1 MVKIV
6 VWSDVMRVLH
16 TLEPIYDENSR
27 VLILGSF
34 PSIKSREKMM
44 YYSHPQNRFWKVM
57 SILFDE
63 EIVDKRDFL
72 LRHNIALWDV
82 IESCEI
88 EGSSDSSIKNIKVN
102 DIKMIVDKTKVVNI
116 FVLGKKAMSLYNKY
130 ICPNV
135 NIEAR
140 LLSSS
145 SPANASKSL
154 NDLVSEYSVILECL
168 K

>member
-1 MVKIV
+1 
-6 VWSDVMRVLH
+6 MRQLH
-16 TLEPIYDENSR
+16 TLEPIYDKNSK

-63 EIVDKRDFL
+63 EIVNKKEFVL
-72 LRHNIALWDV
+72 KHNIALWDV
-82 IESCEI
+82 IESCDI
-88 EGSSDSSIKNIKVN
+88 DGSSDSSIKNIKVN
-102 DIKMIVDKTKVVNI
+102 NIKMVVDNSKVINI
-116 FVLGKKAMSLYNKY
+116 FVLGRKAYDLYNKY
-130 ICPNV
+130 IYPNIKV
-135 NIEAR
+135 EATM
-140 LLSSS
+140 LSST

-154 NDLVSEYSVILECL
+154 DDLVNEYKVILEYL

>member
-1 MVKIV
+1 
-6 VWSDVMRVLH
+6 MRVLH

-57 SILFDE
+57 SILFNE
-63 EIVDKRDFL
+63 KIVDKIDFL

-88 EGSSDSSIKNIKVN
+88 EGSSDS
-102 DIKMIVDKTKVVNI
+102 
-116 FVLGKKAMSLYNKY
+116 
-130 ICPNV
+130 C
-135 NIEAR
+135 
-140 LLSSS
+140 
-145 SPANASKSL
+145 
-154 NDLVSEYSVILECL
+154 
-168 K
+168 

>member
-1 MVKIV
+1 
-6 VWSDVMRVLH
+6 MRVLH

-57 SILFDE
+57 SILFNE
-63 EIVDKRDFL
+63 EIVDKIDFL

-116 FVLGKKAMSLYNKY
+116 FVLGRKAMMLYNKY
-130 ICPNV
+130 IYPNV

-140 LLSSS
+140 LLSST
-145 SPANASKSL
+145 SPANASKGL
-154 NDLVSEYSVILECL
+154 NDLVDEYNVILECL
-168 K
+168 S